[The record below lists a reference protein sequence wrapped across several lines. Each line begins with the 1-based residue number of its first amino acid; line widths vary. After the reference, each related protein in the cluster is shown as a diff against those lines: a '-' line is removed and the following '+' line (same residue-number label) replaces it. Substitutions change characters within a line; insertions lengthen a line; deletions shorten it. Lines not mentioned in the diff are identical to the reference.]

1 MPTTVK
7 EVTDATFQSE
17 VLGANTAVLVDFWAE
32 WCAPCK
38 ALSPAVH
45 SLADEHGQA
54 LKVVKLDIQSNMKTA
69 MAHRVTSIPT
79 LVVFKGGREVG
90 RQQGA
95 QGGLQALRRLVQ
107 PHVAS

>member
-1 MPTTVK
+1 MATVPA
-7 EVTDATFQSE
+7 VTDANFQSE
-17 VLGANTAVLVDFWAE
+17 VLGSDVPVLVDFWAE

-45 SLADEHGQA
+45 TLADEQGQK

-79 LVVFKGGREVG
+79 LVVFKGGKEVA

-107 PHVAS
+107 QHV